1 MGSDENDAANC
12 RATICC
18 AAVCHYDYKTKDYVT
33 ILRRRVS
40 LSENPDE
47 SQLSVSRPDRKQA
60 VLRWV
65 MIVFSIGIAVVIF
78 VTRDILEKYA
88 AYGYPGVFIIS
99 LLGNATLIFPA
110 PSFTVVAVGA
120 VLNPYIVGVLA
131 GCGAALGEMTGYT
144 LGLGMSPT
152 LDADTSVAGLGENQM
167 KWLRWLQPKFQ
178 RWGVLLI
185 FVLAAIP
192 NPIFD
197 IGGILAGIARM
208 AWWKFLLAAVLGKT
222 GRFILLSV
230 IVGVVVA

>member
-1 MGSDENDAANC
+1 
-12 RATICC
+12 
-18 AAVCHYDYKTKDYVT
+18 
-33 ILRRRVS
+33 
-40 LSENPDE
+40 LSESPDE

-65 MIVFSIGIAVVIF
+65 MIGFSIGIAIVIF
-78 VTRDILEKYA
+78 ATRDILEKYA

-131 GCGAALGEMTGYT
+131 GCGAALGEMTGYM
-144 LGLGMSPT
+144 LGLGMIPN
-152 LDADTSVAGLGENQM
+152 LDEDTSVAGLGEKQM
-167 KWLRWLQPKFQ
+167 KWLRWLRPKFQ
-178 RWGVLLI
+178 RWGAIAI

-197 IGGILAGIARM
+197 MGGILAGIARM

-222 GRFILLSV
+222 ARFILLSV
-230 IVGVVVA
+230 IVGVAVN

>member
-1 MGSDENDAANC
+1 
-12 RATICC
+12 
-18 AAVCHYDYKTKDYVT
+18 
-33 ILRRRVS
+33 
-40 LSENPDE
+40 LSESPDE

-65 MIVFSIGIAVVIF
+65 MIGFSVGIAIVIF
-78 VTRDILEKYA
+78 ATRDILEKYA

-131 GCGAALGEMTGYT
+131 GCGAALGEMTGYM
-144 LGLGMSPT
+144 LGLGMIPN
-152 LDADTSVAGLGENQM
+152 LDEDTSVAGLGEKQM
-167 KWLRWLQPKFQ
+167 KWLRWLRPKFQ
-178 RWGVLLI
+178 RWGAIAI

-197 IGGILAGIARM
+197 MGGILAGIARM

-222 GRFILLSV
+222 ARFILLSV
-230 IVGVVVA
+230 IVGVAVN